1 MKRVSGYFTRGEL
14 ILWWSS
20 VTLIIAPSF
29 AYYGEMITY
38 LGMTMPM
45 AAFSLAAWLRH
56 THEGRRSEV
65 KVCSVSGRETVFML
79 LASAAV
85 TFGFYFI
92 LRYFR
97 TANIV
102 PSTVSVTRSCLA
114 VYLTFRRSPYF
125 NLAYAVNDVVLIIL
139 RTLASLDES
148 RYISVTVCFAAFLMN
163 DLYGFINWRRIKARQ
178 GAALA

>member
-1 MKRVSGYFTRGEL
+1 
-14 ILWWSS
+14 
-20 VTLIIAPSF
+20 
-29 AYYGEMITY
+29 
-38 LGMTMPM
+38 MPARREVQRP
-45 AAFSLAAWLRH
+45 AA
-56 THEGRRSEV
+56 GI
-65 KVCSVSGRETVFML
+65 
-79 LASAAV
+79 

-102 PSTVSVTRSCLA
+102 PSTVSVTTSFLA
-114 VYLTFRRSPYF
+114 VCPTLRRSPYF
-125 NLAYAVNDVVLIIL
+125 YLAYAAKDVVLIIF
-139 RTLASLDES
+139 RTLTSLDES

>member
-1 MKRVSGYFTRGEL
+1 MKSVMKKVSGYFTRGDL
-14 ILWWSS
+14 LH
-20 VTLIIAPSF
+20 VRL
-29 AYYGEMITY
+29 
-38 LGMTMPM
+38 
-45 AAFSLAAWLRH
+45 LRGNDH
-56 THEGRRSEV
+56 LSRHDHAHGGVLSRRVAQTPAQGRRSGV
-65 KVCSVSGRETVFML
+65 KVSSVSGRETVFMF
-79 LASAAV
+79 LAAAAV

-92 LRYFR
+92 LRYFH

-102 PSTVSVTRSCLA
+102 PSTVSVTTSFLA

-125 NLAYAVNDVVLIIL
+125 NLAYAANDVVLIIL
-139 RTLASLDES
+139 WTLASLDES

>member
-1 MKRVSGYFTRGEL
+1 MKKVSGYFTRGEL
-14 ILWWSS
+14 ILWCSS

-38 LGMTMPM
+38 LGIIMPM

-56 THEGRRSEV
+56 PHEGRRSEV

-102 PSTVSVTRSCLA
+102 PSTVSVTTSFLV

-125 NLAYAVNDVVLIIL
+125 NLAYAANDVVLIIL